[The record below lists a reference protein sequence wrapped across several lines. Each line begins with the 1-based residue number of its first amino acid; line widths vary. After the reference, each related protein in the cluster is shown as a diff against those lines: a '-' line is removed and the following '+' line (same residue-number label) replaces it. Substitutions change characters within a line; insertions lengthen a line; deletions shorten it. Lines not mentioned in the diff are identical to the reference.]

1 MGQWVMHIEGHG
13 IHDNGRPDDAEAM
26 LKEFVEK
33 LGQHHSVGAV
43 TFTVGATRELVHPSK
58 LDEGMPA
65 YDDAALPN
73 ERAYRHATH

>member
-13 IHDNGRPDDAEAM
+13 IHDNGRPDDAEVM

-58 LDEGMPA
+58 LDEGMPTF
-65 YDDAALPN
+65 DDAALPN